1 MASAGNNTGWIFNTV
16 IRLTNT
22 GTLYTGS
29 TELDEVTL
37 STIKMSDFI
46 INANRFV
53 EDANL
58 ETAMRHTSTGTFI
71 VSGEFNEIVLN
82 S

>member
-1 MASAGNNTGWIFNTV
+1 MANTGWIFNTV

-29 TELDEVTL
+29 SELDEVST
-37 STIKMSDFI
+37 STIRMSDFV
-46 INANRFV
+46 INAKQFV
-53 EDANL
+53 EDTNL
-58 ETAMRHTSTGTFI
+58 EVAMRHTSTGTVI

>member
-1 MASAGNNTGWIFNTV
+1 MASAGNNTGWIFNIT

-29 TELDEVTL
+29 TELDEVTT
-37 STIKMSDFI
+37 STIRMSDFV
-46 INANRFV
+46 INANRFDEV
-53 EDANL
+53 TTL
-58 ETAMRHTSTGTFI
+58 PVAMRHTSTGTFI
-71 VSGEFNEIVLN
+71 VSGEFNEIILN

>member
-1 MASAGNNTGWIFNTV
+1 MASAGNNTGWIFNIT
-16 IRLTNT
+16 IRLTAE
-22 GTLYTGS
+22 GTLYTS
-29 TELDEVTL
+29 TAELNEVTT
-37 STIKMSDFI
+37 STIRMSDFVI
-46 INANRFV
+46 TANRFV

-58 ETAMRHTSTGTFI
+58 EVAMRHTSTGTVI